1 MVTIEST
8 PAMAAKVYATM
19 ERNLKV
25 VRRRLGKP
33 LTLADKVMLGHLDDP
48 EKQDLE
54 PGKSYLFLRPD
65 RVVFQDVLG
74 QTGLL
79 QFMQTRRA
87 KVAVPTSIHC
97 DHLIQARVEGG
108 QDLRESLAE
117 NTEVYDFL
125 RSAAARFG
133 AGFWGPG
140 AGIIHQVV
148 LENYAFPGE
157 LIIGTDSHTPNAG
170 GLGACSVGVGGAD
183 AVETIAG
190 LPWEVLYPKHIAV
203 YLTGKMSGWTSPKD
217 VILYVAGALTVSGGT
232 NAIVEYIGPGARS
245 ISATGKATIT
255 NMGAELGATTSM
267 FPADDRMFTYLRATA
282 RGDLVPLIEKY
293 QHLLEPDP
301 EVEAN
306 PEKYYDR
313 VVRLDLSTLE
323 PHVVGPHS
331 PDRARPISR
340 LAAEVA
346 DASNGFPDKIST
358 ALIGS
363 CTNSSYEDMSRSAD
377 VAEQAKAHGIKS
389 AVPYLVTPGSEQVRA
404 TIERDGQM
412 QSLLDIN
419 GTVLANA
426 CGPCIG
432 QWRRAKEVS
441 AVPNTIVTSYNRN
454 FPMRNDGQP
463 TTMNFIASPEIVTA
477 LALAG
482 RLSFNP
488 LTDTLTGADGQP
500 FRLDPPKLAPEV
512 PARNFDRGH
521 ATYVAPP
528 ADGSRVEL
536 KVNPDS
542 TRIQLMKPWPA
553 WDGKDCTDMP
563 VLMKTKGKTTT
574 DHISPAGPWL
584 RYRGHLDKFSDN
596 MFMGATN
603 AYTGEAGK
611 GKNVLTG
618 ETGQP
623 IANSARYYKSKGIK
637 WVVVGD
643 SNYGEGSSREHAAL
657 SPRLLGGAAVI
668 VRSFARIHES
678 NLKKQGLLALTF
690 QSPADY
696 DRIRED
702 DRISLVGL
710 KNLATGKPVECR
722 VQHADGS
729 TETLRLN
736 HSFSG
741 PQLEWFR
748 KGSALNLFH
757 GGAPAPAKKRSAARS
772 SAAGKAKKPAAKKRS
787 KTVTRKATPARK
799 PAAKKRSKTVSR
811 KTSQARKPA
820 AAKKRARAGARKT
833 SRARK
838 PVAAKRRE
846 RR

>member
-8 PAMAAKVYATM
+8 PEMAAKVYATM
-19 ERNLKV
+19 ARNLKV

-33 LTLADKVMLGHLDDP
+33 LTLADKVLLGHLDDP
-48 EKQDLE
+48 ENQDLE

-74 QTGLL
+74 QTGML
-79 QFMQTRRA
+79 QFMQTRRD
-87 KVAVPTSIHC
+87 KVAVPTTIHC

-108 QDLRESLAE
+108 KDLRESLAE
-117 NTEVYDFL
+117 NEEVYDFL
-125 RSAAARFG
+125 RSAAAKFG

-203 YLTGKMSGWTSPKD
+203 YLTGSLSGWTAPKD

-232 NAIVEYIGPGARS
+232 NAIVEYIGPGARA

-267 FPADDRMFTYLRATA
+267 FPADDRMSTYLRATG
-282 RGDLVPLIEKY
+282 RGELVPLIEKNM
-293 QHLLEPDP
+293 QLLEPDP
-301 EVEAN
+301 EVEAD

-346 DASNGFPDKIST
+346 DARNGFPDKIST

-377 VAEQAKAHGIKS
+377 VAEQAKVHGIKA

-432 QWRRAKEVS
+432 QWRRAKEAS

-454 FPMRNDGQP
+454 FPSRNDGQP
-463 TTMNFIASPEIVTA
+463 TTMNFIGSPEIVTA
-477 LALAG
+477 FALAG

-488 LTDTLTGADGQP
+488 LTDTLTGADGQR
-500 FRLDPPKLAPEV
+500 FRLEPPKVAPEV
-512 PARNFDRGH
+512 PARNFDHGH

-528 ADGSRVEL
+528 KDGSRVEL
-536 KVNPDS
+536 KVNPNS
-542 TRIQLMKPWPA
+542 ERIQLMQPWSA
-553 WDGKDCTDMP
+553 WDGKDFMDMP
-563 VLMKTKGKTTT
+563 VVMKTKGKTTT
-574 DHISPAGPWL
+574 EHISPAGPWL

-596 MFMGATN
+596 MFMGAAN

-611 GKNVLTG
+611 GRNVLTG

-623 IANSARYYKSKGIK
+623 IANIARY
-637 WVVVGD
+637 
-643 SNYGEGSSREHAAL
+643 L
-657 SPRLLGGAAVI
+657 SLI
-668 VRSFARIHES
+668 NI
-678 NLKKQGLLALTF
+678 
-690 QSPADY
+690 
-696 DRIRED
+696 
-702 DRISLVGL
+702 
-710 KNLATGKPVECR
+710 
-722 VQHADGS
+722 
-729 TETLRLN
+729 
-736 HSFSG
+736 
-741 PQLEWFR
+741 
-748 KGSALNLFH
+748 
-757 GGAPAPAKKRSAARS
+757 
-772 SAAGKAKKPAAKKRS
+772 
-787 KTVTRKATPARK
+787 
-799 PAAKKRSKTVSR
+799 
-811 KTSQARKPA
+811 
-820 AAKKRARAGARKT
+820 
-833 SRARK
+833 
-838 PVAAKRRE
+838 
-846 RR
+846 